1 MPTSSSALETRCI
14 AMEGL
19 PKEALSQVASYFQ
32 ALSEPTRLTLL
43 NLLRGGERS
52 VGELAELLG
61 ASIPNTSKHLKQ
73 LAQAGLVHRRP
84 EGTTVFYAIADPS
97 VFDLCD
103 VVCGGLERAAHA
115 EVKLLRRR

>member
-1 MPTSSSALETRCI
+1 MAQNGGMGKSPLSPELMARVAERFRLLGDPRRL
-14 AMEGL
+14 GL
-19 PKEALSQVASYFQ
+19 LQV
-32 ALSEPTRLTLL
+32 
-43 NLLRGGERS
+43 LRGGERS